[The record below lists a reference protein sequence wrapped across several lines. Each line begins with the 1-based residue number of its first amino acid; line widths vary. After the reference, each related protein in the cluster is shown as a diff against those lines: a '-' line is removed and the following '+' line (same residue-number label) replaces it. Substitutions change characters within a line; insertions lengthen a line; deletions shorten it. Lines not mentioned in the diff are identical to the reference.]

1 MIYRVYSDLPSFKE
15 LTFQPGLNILLADKS
30 PGASERQTRNGAGK
44 TSFVEI
50 IHFLTGADRNTLF
63 KSEALKSVTFGM
75 DFDAQGSRISVER
88 SAQKLSEVT
97 VHGNLSALSLIESPQ
112 SLFSGQDIGVVLSNN
127 YWKDVLGSAFFGLSL
142 NDNDQKFGP
151 KLRMLLSYFVRRQ
164 MAGAFVSPYKQAEMQ
179 QIWDQQVAISFLL
192 GLDWT
197 IPRDWQFVR
206 EQERGLREL
215 RKAAAEGALSDV
227 IGTTADLRTQLVI
240 AEDRARRLREQLNNF
255 QVLPQYKEIE
265 IEASNVGRQ
274 IGSLSDDNTI
284 DRSLIEELEQSLQNE
299 SNPSYEDLS
308 RLYEEAGIILPNI
321 VARRFDEV
329 RTFHDSV
336 VQNRRTYLEGE
347 IEAARRRMLERER
360 TQQKLSTRQAELLQV
375 LRSHGALEQY
385 STLQTEHARAE
396 AETEALRRRFAAA
409 EQLEGKKTELEIERT
424 RLLRRLQQDYSEQ
437 REVLQRAI
445 LAFEQISN
453 ALYEQAGSLT
463 IVESLNGPNFDIKMP
478 SARSKGISNMQI
490 FCFDM
495 MLMRLCQE
503 RGLGPGFLIHDSHL
517 FDGVDERQIAKAL
530 EVANAIT
537 QEIGI
542 QYIVTMNS
550 DAFPRDL
557 VRQFDLNRY
566 VLPVRLTDATE
577 DGGLFGVRFD

>member
-1 MIYRVYSDLPSFKE
+1 MIYRVYSDLPTFKD

-75 DFDAQGSRISVER
+75 ELDAQGSRISVER

-97 VHGNLSALSLIESPQ
+97 IHGDLSALSLSVSTQ
-112 SLFSGQDIGVVLSNN
+112 SLFAGQDIGVVLSNN
-127 YWKDVLGSAFFGLSL
+127 YWKDVLGLAFFGLSL

-274 IGSLSDDNTI
+274 IGSLSDDNTV
-284 DRSLIEELEQSLQNE
+284 DRSLVEELEQSLQNE
-299 SNPSYEDLS
+299 ANPSYDDLS
-308 RLYEEAGIILPNI
+308 RLYEEAGIVLPNV
-321 VARRFDEV
+321 VARRFEEV

-347 IEAARRRMLERER
+347 IEAARRRMVERER
-360 TQQKLSTRQAELLQV
+360 TQQKLSTRQAELLRV

-503 RGLGPGFLIHDSHL
+503 RGIGPGFLIHDSHL

-550 DAFPRDL
+550 DAFPRNL